1 MEPIKGVI
9 KEERETTISFMNGD
23 TRIELYTSDNG
34 IISKIE
40 RLMERGDSWVLERI
54 DKSAEG
60 EVRGYTFSAPINC
73 LSLRA
78 GKREV
83 SEEQRERLRRHAEE
97 IREKRKSRGS

>member
-40 RLMERGDSWVLERI
+40 RLMERYD
-54 DKSAEG
+54 
-60 EVRGYTFSAPINC
+60 APKELIEQD
-73 LSLRA
+73 LSYILDQLRKIGA
-78 GKREV
+78 LDE
-83 SEEQRERLRRHAEE
+83 
-97 IREKRKSRGS
+97 